1 MQTTTTAPAPPHP
14 PQGLI
19 RRHWRS
25 LIIALSASL
34 ALLPAQAQPI
44 GALNTSVQVTL
55 PNGFLDLHSNDLTV
69 SSPAGMVNWSRWWDG
84 AEWKFNPQWESLSQS
99 WKNMTGSQTADTT
112 ASTIGA
118 RQVPSLTISTDYG
131 CWVWV
136 DDGWEPT
143 KGTVLAGGA
152 LDMGAMPPER
162 TTPFNRTMGNT
173 GADYPAPRYVSI
185 DYASLCA
192 GSRSD
197 TVQSMDTE
205 GIRKSSELY
214 IGEKGIYLFD
224 ARFALVKRA
233 VRQAPATAA
242 TTLYANLATGHVDMA
257 PERNAKGY
265 RWIDRGRNWMDYNTQ
280 GQVVAFGDRND
291 NTIWLLRDSQGRV
304 LGAIDDN
311 GHVLLSLHY
320 SGQRLT
326 EVRDHPVAG
335 RAGDLATRSIQYDYD
350 EKNRL
355 TQVTDTRG
363 NTIRYSYDISNRITQ
378 VTDQEG
384 RTERILYEGE
394 LVKQRITADGATTD
408 YEFSYDDV
416 HKQFISKITG
426 PQTAAGRRVREY
438 THNRVGKLVRRV
450 VNGRTEVEM
459 RYDTGAWSETRT
471 NARGFS
477 TKTSKN
483 EFEQIIRI
491 EHPDGGVER
500 TAYSSSHMGITEQTD
515 ALGVKTK
522 YEYDARGNLL
532 KKIEAAGTAEER
544 ITQYQVNARG
554 QVIRVTRKGRTE
566 VNGSITPDA
575 VWQIAYDAIG
585 NISQTIDPEGHTRAY
600 VYNRLGQLVRYTD
613 PLGNATNYEV
623 DTTGKPTKITNL
635 LGHLRTFSYDR
646 TGNLTS
652 STDARGK
659 TTLMAYDAMN
669 QPIQT
674 TNTVG
679 GQHKRRY
686 DMGGLMIGETDEDG
700 RVTNAEYD
708 LFQRLSRTSDA
719 LANVTSYSDLIND
732 GSATGGLGSVLEPTE
747 IRYPGLTQQI
757 RYDARERP
765 TSETL
770 INISGSQSVTST
782 TSKTYDALGQL
793 KSETDA
799 NGKTR
804 SYVYDALGQ
813 IIEAVD
819 VLGGKTQARYDARG
833 NLIEVI
839 DAKGSTTR
847 FAYSTND
854 RLTSKTLAEGQVTR
868 YSYDAAGNLTER
880 TAPAGNKKRYS
891 YDAAKRVTQI
901 QQTRAET
908 VIRTVAL
915 TWDAENNLTA
925 WSDTDPTR
933 PEGQQTTS
941 ATLTYDDA
949 GRKTS
954 ETVNYPNPAGSSYR
968 LAYAYEYSKAGKKT
982 KLTWA
987 DGTAIG
993 YSYSAHGELELVSIP
1008 GEGNISVNR
1017 YKWLAP
1023 ARLTLPGGGIQEKT
1037 WDGLFNLEALS
1048 STTPGQQTTLH
1059 LANSYGKRNEIKT
1072 ERRTDSI
1079 DGASS
1084 TRASSYDYDDELRL
1098 TRVVTDTGGLFGRD
1112 TETFGLDLLANRITH
1127 SRTGSGAW
1135 QYDQNHR
1142 LLQHPGMN
1150 GGTVSYTYDA
1160 NGNRTQ
1166 KTEGTDTTRY
1176 QYDSDNRLI
1185 EVQNGAG
1192 NTIARYGYDPMNRR
1206 IWKEQYRDRAGQP
1219 ITPAVRTYF
1228 LYTDEGPIAEA
1239 TQTITINADQ
1249 SISASAAPT
1258 ITTQY
1263 GPRPDSEFMTGV
1275 LFIKTKNGNG
1285 RDVVAYYHGNHLE
1298 VPLQATDSAGNVVW
1312 AANYNAFGRAD
1323 VVTPRSATGDSRINS
1338 QLRLPGQYE
1347 DVETGLHYNFHR
1359 YYDLDIGR
1367 YSQIDPI
1374 GLRGGLNGY
1383 VYVNG
1388 NPLSFTDPL
1397 GLDVELRCRPAE
1409 IVAGLVNHCWLKTD
1423 TIEAGMNEK
1432 VTCSRAG
1439 NNWKKDYFP
1448 NVVVSDHQCD
1458 IPTVITPVPFVDEDC
1473 VNRELQIGKPL
1484 GMFLPPFKSCQTFA
1498 QDVIQKCAP
1507 SSISQPYIKY
1517 PIGRWRP
1524 RR

>member
-1 MQTTTTAPAPPHP
+1 MRTTTTAPAPPPHP
-14 PQGLI
+14 PQGLL

-25 LIIALSASL
+25 LIVALSTAV
-34 ALLPAQAQPI
+34 AWLPAQAQPI
-44 GALNTSVQVTL
+44 GSLNTSVQVTL
-55 PNGFLDLHSNDLTV
+55 PNGFLDLHSNDLSV

-118 RQVPSLTISTDYG
+118 RQVPSLTINTDYG

-136 DDGWEPT
+136 DDGWEPA

-224 ARFALVKRA
+224 ARFALVQRA

-242 TTLYANLATGHVDMA
+242 TALYANLATGQVNIA

-265 RWIDRGRNWMDYNTQ
+265 RWIDRGGHWMDYNTQ
-280 GQVVAFGDRND
+280 GQAVAFGDRND
-291 NTIWLLRDSQGRV
+291 NTIWLLRDTQGRV
-304 LGAIDDN
+304 LGAVDDN

-320 SGQRLT
+320 SGPLLT

-335 RAGDLATRSIQYDYD
+335 LAGRAGDLALRSIEYDYD

-363 NTIRYSYDISNRITQ
+363 NTIRYSYDISNRITR
-378 VTDQEG
+378 VTDQEV

-426 PQTAAGRRVREY
+426 PATAAGRRVQEY

-459 RYDTGAWSETRT
+459 RYDTSAWSETRT

-483 EFEQIIRI
+483 EFEQIVRI

-500 TAYSSSHMGITEQTD
+500 TAYSSSHLGITEQTD

-522 YEYDARGNLL
+522 YEYDAKGNLL

-544 ITQYQVNARG
+544 TTQYQVNARG
-554 QVIRVTRKGRTE
+554 QVIRVTYKGRTE
-566 VNGSITPDA
+566 SNGSVTPDA
-575 VWQIAYDAIG
+575 VWQIAYDAVG
-585 NISQTIDPEGHTRAY
+585 NISQTIDPEGHTRSY

-613 PLGNATNYEV
+613 PLGNTTIYET
-623 DTTGKPTKITNL
+623 DATGKLTKITNP

-646 TGNLTS
+646 TGNLIS

-659 TTLMAYDAMN
+659 ATLMAYDAMN

-674 TNTVG
+674 TNAVG
-679 GQHKRRY
+679 GQYKRRY

-719 LANVTSYSDLIND
+719 LANVTSYSDLIDD
-732 GSATGGLGSVLEPTE
+732 GSATGGLGSLLEPTE
-747 IRYPGLTQQI
+747 IRY
-757 RYDARERP
+757 
-765 TSETL
+765 
-770 INISGSQSVTST
+770 
-782 TSKTYDALGQL
+782 
-793 KSETDA
+793 
-799 NGKTR
+799 
-804 SYVYDALGQ
+804 
-813 IIEAVD
+813 
-819 VLGGKTQARYDARG
+819 
-833 NLIEVI
+833 
-839 DAKGSTTR
+839 
-847 FAYSTND
+847 
-854 RLTSKTLAEGQVTR
+854 
-868 YSYDAAGNLTER
+868 
-880 TAPAGNKKRYS
+880 
-891 YDAAKRVTQI
+891 
-901 QQTRAET
+901 
-908 VIRTVAL
+908 
-915 TWDAENNLTA
+915 WDAGNNLTA

-941 ATLTYDDA
+941 ATLAYDDA

-1048 STTPGQQTTLH
+1048 STTPGQQTTLR
-1059 LANSYGKRNEIKT
+1059 LANSYGKRDEIKT

-1079 DGASS
+1079 DGTSS

-1098 TRVVTDTGGLFGRD
+1098 TRIATDTGGLFGRD

-1127 SRTGSGAW
+1127 SRTGSGIW

-1142 LLQHPGMN
+1142 LLQRPGTN
-1150 GGTVSYTYDA
+1150 GGTVRYTYDA

-1166 KTEGTDTTRY
+1166 KIEATTTTRY

-1192 NTIARYGYDPMNRR
+1192 STIARYGYDPMNRR
-1206 IWKEQYRDRAGQP
+1206 IWKEQYRDKQGRP

-1228 LYTDEGPIAEA
+1228 LYADEGLIAEA
-1239 TQTITINADQ
+1239 TQAITINADQ
-1249 SISASAAPT
+1249 SISASAVPT

-1285 RDVVAYYHGNHLE
+1285 MDVVAYYHGNHLD

-1323 VVTPRSATGDSRINS
+1323 VVTPKSATGDSRINS

-1347 DVETGLHYNFHR
+1347 DIETGLYYNFHR
-1359 YYDLDIGR
+1359 YYDPDTGVI
-1367 YSQIDPI
+1367 
-1374 GLRGGLNGY
+1374 LR
-1383 VYVNG
+1383 
-1388 NPLSFTDPL
+1388 ST
-1397 GLDVELRCRPAE
+1397 
-1409 IVAGLVNHCWLKTD
+1409 
-1423 TIEAGMNEK
+1423 
-1432 VTCSRAG
+1432 
-1439 NNWKKDYFP
+1439 
-1448 NVVVSDHQCD
+1448 
-1458 IPTVITPVPFVDEDC
+1458 
-1473 VNRELQIGKPL
+1473 
-1484 GMFLPPFKSCQTFA
+1484 
-1498 QDVIQKCAP
+1498 
-1507 SSISQPYIKY
+1507 
-1517 PIGRWRP
+1517 
-1524 RR
+1524 